1 MNIMAKGAQRAREL
15 GYDGIEI
22 QASYGDLISQ
32 LLSPLTNK
40 RTDEY
45 GGSLENQARFLLR
58 LIKVV
63 KNTAGEDFPVIVKL
77 VCDEFVSKGLTLE
90 ETTIIAKFIADSGG
104 DAILASG
111 GNKSTKR
118 MTIPSHYLPP
128 GTLVHL
134 TEALKEAVDI
144 PVIAVGKINTPEL
157 ADKIIREGGADFVAM
172 TRALIADPY
181 LPEKAQSGMVEAIR
195 GCVYD
200 LEDCAEKGV
209 KGLGR
214 ACTVNPFSGQ
224 EYRLK
229 LTPAPKKKKVIIIGG
244 GPAGIQS
251 AILASQR
258 GHEVILYEKSGSL
271 GGQMR
276 LASMAPYKAEMD
288 EVLRYL
294 KYSIGK
300 TSAKVILKNAPAT
313 EEILSQ
319 KPDVLIVATGSH
331 PALPAIPGI
340 DLSFVYNVRT
350 VYERIL
356 ELGENVVI
364 LGGGDTGCETADL
377 LASEAEKITIVE
389 ILDEPLKKMKD
400 IPRQELL
407 KRLKE
412 KGVKIITN
420 CKAISIEKGAV
431 TIEDKE
437 GIKQQLVADSVVVAT
452 GNCPVNELFKSLKD
466 SVEEIYLVG
475 DAQQPGNLGAALRSA
490 TEIGLKI

>member
-1 MNIMAKGAQRAREL
+1 
-15 GYDGIEI
+15 
-22 QASYGDLISQ
+22 
-32 LLSPLTNK
+32 
-40 RTDEY
+40 
-45 GGSLENQARFLLR
+45 
-58 LIKVV
+58 
-63 KNTAGEDFPVIVKL
+63 
-77 VCDEFVSKGLTLE
+77 
-90 ETTIIAKFIADSGG
+90 
-104 DAILASG
+104 
-111 GNKSTKR
+111 
-118 MTIPSHYLPP
+118 
-128 GTLVHL
+128 
-134 TEALKEAVDI
+134 
-144 PVIAVGKINTPEL
+144 
-157 ADKIIREGGADFVAM
+157 
-172 TRALIADPY
+172 
-181 LPEKAQSGMVEAIR
+181 MVEDIC

-229 LTPAPKKKKVIIIGG
+229 ITPAMKKKKVIIIGG

-294 KYSIGK
+294 KHSLGK
-300 TSAKVILKNAPAT
+300 TSIKVILKSAST
-313 EEILSQ
+313 LEEILSQ
-319 KPDVLIVATGSH
+319 KPNAVIIATGSH

-340 DLSFVYNVRT
+340 DLPFVYNVRT

-377 LASEAEKITIVE
+377 LASEAKKITILE
-389 ILDEPLKKMKD
+389 ILDEPMKKMKD
-400 IPRQELL
+400 SPRQEILQ
-407 KRLKE
+407 RLEE
-412 KGVKIITN
+412 KGVKIFTS

-431 TIEDKE
+431 TIENKE
-437 GIKQQLVADSVVVAT
+437 GGKQQLRSDSVIVAT
-452 GNCPVNELFKSLKD
+452 GNCPVNELFRSLKD
-466 SVEEIYLVG
+466 SIEEIYLVG
-475 DAQQPGNLGAALRSA
+475 DAQQSGNLGAALRSA